1 MVVNE
6 MYHRSNVDSWA
17 HAANDTNTK
26 IRFISV
32 DKERLTFDL
41 ILLDNLIDEN
51 TKLVAVTLASNFVGA
66 ITDVERIAKREK

>member
-1 MVVNE
+1 
-6 MYHRSNVDSWA
+6 MYHRLNVDSWA
-17 HAANDTNTK
+17 TAANNTNTK

-32 DKERLTFDL
+32 DKERLTLDL

-51 TKLVAVTLASNFVGA
+51 TKLVAVTLASNVVGA

>member
-1 MVVNE
+1 LYVQ
-6 MYHRSNVDSWA
+6 RG
-17 HAANDTNTK
+17 ANRTEN
-26 IRFISV
+26 FQPA
-32 DKERLTFDL
+32 ERLTLDL